1 MLAQVNE
8 PALVISW
15 FYKCFIIIKTFFKFF
30 SNSPYPTGHYVSSKT
45 VFFFLIN
52 MWGHIFVLHPSHL
65 DFMVRN
71 IQISCSKN
79 KIRPIQ
85 IPGYFLKSKN
95 LTLFT
100 KMIFNNEELYMLVT
114 SEKQTNL
121 KKKKTVPF
129 QDVSLI
135 QGT

>member
-1 MLAQVNE
+1 MLYCYQDF
-8 PALVISW
+8 L
-15 FYKCFIIIKTFFKFF
+15 KFF
-30 SNSPYPTGHYVSSKT
+30 SNSPYPTGHYASSKT

-52 MWGHIFVLHPSHL
+52 MWGHIFVFHPSHL

-71 IQISCSKN
+71 IRISCSKN

-100 KMIFNNEELYMLVT
+100 KVIFNNEELYMLVT

-121 KKKKTVPF
+121 KKKTVPF
-129 QDVSLI
+129 QDVSFI

>member
-1 MLAQVNE
+1 
-8 PALVISW
+8 
-15 FYKCFIIIKTFFKFF
+15 
-30 SNSPYPTGHYVSSKT
+30 
-45 VFFFLIN
+45 

-121 KKKKTVPF
+121 KKKKKKLFHFRMYHSYKEPKN
-129 QDVSLI
+129 LLH
-135 QGT
+135 